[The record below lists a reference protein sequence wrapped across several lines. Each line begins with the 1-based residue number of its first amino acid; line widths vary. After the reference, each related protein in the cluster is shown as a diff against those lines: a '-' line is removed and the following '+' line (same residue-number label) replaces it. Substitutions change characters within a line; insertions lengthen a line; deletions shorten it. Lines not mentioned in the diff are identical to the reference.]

1 MKPNYKHLSV
11 LLLGALWIVGM
22 LYFLYGCSANYH
34 FTKFLNKGGKI
45 DTTERVVTVEKTIKV
60 NGKDSII
67 FVQMPLNCPEVQIPL
82 TRQEIRYKYRIQRDS
97 IETVRY
103 VTKWKTK
110 EVVKVAKVHKRKPF
124 NWFWIGLGI
133 GLIIP
138 ILFRFVIKKL

>member
-1 MKPNYKHLSV
+1 MKLNYLKISV
-11 LLLGALWIVGM
+11 LLLGALYIMGM
-22 LYFLYGCSANYH
+22 LYFLYSCSASYH
-34 FTKFLNKGGKI
+34 FGKFLKKGGTI
-45 DTTERVVTVEKTIKV
+45 DTTERIISVEKVIKI

-67 FVQMPLNCPEVQIPL
+67 TVLMPLNCPDVQIPL

-110 EVVKVAKVHKRKPF
+110 EVVKLAKVQKRKRF

-133 GLIIP
+133 GLLIP
-138 ILFRFVIKKL
+138 ILIKFVIKK